1 MQFVERR
8 FKLAWVMGLLPLGL
22 LLLGFPVF
30 LTLLA
35 TALVLLLFFMDVP
48 LVQMHITMF
57 GSVDKFGLMA
67 VPFFLFAG
75 ELMGRGGISKRLVA
89 WVLSVFGGVRGSL
102 GLTTVGTCTIFG
114 AISGSSPATVAAIGQ
129 IMYKPLREAGYD
141 EEFSTGVLTSSGA
154 IAIVIPPSI
163 AMILYGTAA
172 EENVALL
179 FIAGIFPGLLIAG
192 LMGIYIYF
200 YAVRRGIRE
209 GGSFDFTT
217 FRRATRD
224 GIWALGMPFIILG
237 GIYAGIFSPTEAAG
251 VSCVYAIIVTR
262 FIYRD
267 ISWKGLWN
275 VAVSS
280 MYLTAQVLI
289 IVAAA
294 GVFSWLLTVSGV
306 PQILVR
312 WIDMFEFEPWMVLLA
327 INMLLL
333 LVGCLLD
340 PSSAILILTPLLLP
354 LVQAVGVDLIHF
366 GIIMTVNL
374 SIGMF
379 TPPFGLNIF
388 IAQALFKVPLSRI
401 YPGLVPFIIINI
413 VTLLLVTY
421 IPEISL
427 YLTQFVR

>member
-1 MQFVERR
+1 
-8 FKLAWVMGLLPLGL
+8 MGLVPIVL
-22 LLLGFPVF
+22 LILGFPVF

-35 TALVLLLFFMDVP
+35 TALILLLFFMDIP

-57 GSVDKFGLMA
+57 GSVDKFGLLA

-89 WVLSVFGGVRGSL
+89 WVMSVVGGVRGSL
-102 GLTTVGTCTIFG
+102 GLTTVGTSTIFG

-129 IMYKPLREAGYD
+129 IMYKPLRDAGYD
-141 EEFSTGVLTSSGA
+141 DKFAVGVLTSSGA

-179 FIAGIFPGLLIAG
+179 FAAGVVPGLLIAAM
-192 LMGIYIYF
+192 MGIYIYA
-200 YAVRRGIRE
+200 YAYRRRIRE
-209 GGSFDFTT
+209 GSSFEKAVFWN
-217 FRRATRD
+217 ATKE

-251 VSCVYAIIVTR
+251 VSCVYAIVVTK
-262 FIYRD
+262 FIYVD
-267 ISWKGLWN
+267 ITWSGLWD

-294 GVFSWLLTVSGV
+294 GVFSWLLTVSGI
-306 PQILVR
+306 PQSMVQ
-312 WIDMFEFEPWMVLLA
+312 WIVSMHLSPWMILLA
-327 INMLLL
+327 INILLL
-333 LVGCLLD
+333 IVGCVLD
-340 PSSAILILTPLLLP
+340 PSSAILVLTPLLLP
-354 LVQAVGVDLIHF
+354 IVSAIGVDLIHF

-388 IAQALFKVPLSRI
+388 VAQALFKVPLKTI

-413 VTLLLVTY
+413 VALMLVTY

-427 YLTQFVR
+427 YFTQFVR

>member
-1 MQFVERR
+1 MT
-8 FKLAWVMGLLPLGL
+8 WVMGLVPIAL
-22 LLLGFPVF
+22 LILGFPVF
-30 LTLLA
+30 LCLLA
-35 TALVLLLFFMDVP
+35 AALILLLFFMEIP

-57 GSVDKFGLMA
+57 GSVDKFGLLA

-89 WVLSVFGGVRGSL
+89 WVMALVGGVRGSL
-102 GLTTVGTCTIFG
+102 GLTTVGTSTIFG

-129 IMYKPLREAGYD
+129 IMFKPLRDAGYD
-141 EEFSTGVLTSSGA
+141 DKFSVGVLTSSGA

-179 FIAGIFPGLLIAG
+179 FAAGVLPGLLIAAM
-192 LMGIYIYF
+192 MGVYIYA
-200 YAVRRGIRE
+200 YAYRRGIRE
-209 GGSFDFTT
+209 RSAFDMAVFL
-217 FRRATRD
+217 RATKD

-237 GIYAGIFSPTEAAG
+237 GIYAGVFSPTEAAG
-251 VSCVYAIIVTR
+251 VSCVYAIVVTK

-267 ISWKGLWN
+267 ITWKGIWD

-280 MYLTAQVLI
+280 MYLTSQVLI

-294 GVFSWLLTVSGV
+294 GVFSWLLTVSGI
-306 PQILVR
+306 PQSMVQ
-312 WIDMFEFEPWMVLLA
+312 WIDSLNLSPWMILLA
-327 INMLLL
+327 INILLL
-333 LVGCLLD
+333 IVGCVLD
-340 PSSAILILTPLLLP
+340 PSSAILVLTPLLLP
-354 LVQAVGVDLIHF
+354 IVSAIGVDLIHF

-388 IAQALFKVPLSRI
+388 IAQALFKVPLKTI

-413 VTLLLVTY
+413 MALMLVTY